1 MCYTQKQ
8 NFQVGVLHTTHFWQ
22 HCDHYWVYCTH
33 VLLKKAPG
41 GLLFTTQQYSTAIN
55 HLVAYM
61 HIKIIL
67 GTYLN
72 LFSLS
77 LFCIHPTYS
86 SQLYAY
92 TPYLTFMSD
101 FTQLP
106 PPSYHLP
113 TPSNTGPPK
122 SVMHHARIDHH
133 SRSIGRRN
141 FEGGLPLRAALL
153 VQGPIDLVPRR
164 KRHVWPQ
171 KMCRSPGTIWG
182 FHQQIHGN
190 LWWIY

>member
-8 NFQVGVLHTTHFWQ
+8 KFQVGVVHTTHFWQ

-33 VLLKKAPG
+33 VLMKKAPG

-67 GTYLN
+67 RT
-72 LFSLS
+72 
-77 LFCIHPTYS
+77 
-86 SQLYAY
+86 Y
-92 TPYLTFMSD
+92 TPYLLVTLIYIYYHSWVIS
-101 FTQLP
+101 
-106 PPSYHLP
+106 PSYHP
-113 TPSNTGPPK
+113 GTTFQHRAPRD
-122 SVMHHARIDHH
+122 VMHHARIDHH
-133 SRSIGRRN
+133 SRSIGRRK

-153 VQGPIDLVPRR
+153 VQGPVDLVLRR

-171 KMCRSPGTIWG
+171 KMGRSPGTIWG
-182 FHQQIHGN
+182 FHQQMHGN